1 MAHVLIEELEE
12 GHNNDILSMLLYSG
26 VDPNDFRES
35 FSPLI
40 IAYQTENIEAFDLLL
55 YYGADPNVDEGNG
68 LTIFTSIIHLILNDI
83 TYHRFDQDIDHY
95 NYIIKQLLLNGASM
109 NIGNPTAYKYISDW
123 SSMYSDNALLG
134 IRDENDI
141 ESQQIMRQLIE
152 NIHIELDEDFAI
164 NLFNTFLKVI
174 YYSRLKIDNYESN
187 IMGLSFFEKVKSLSI
202 ENNAT
207 ITNKTKHSFVV
218 EEHNTQYICGNITTV
233 GDFISYSGP
242 IRDIIQINPIINDT
256 QTNFVIQLTSY
267 FSEDSLNDN
276 SKFNYHEFLS
286 AKYLNEIIWDKFKSN

>member
-1 MAHVLIEELEE
+1 MAHVLNEELEE
-12 GHNNDILSMLLYSG
+12 GNNNDILSMLLNSG

-35 FSPLI
+35 MSPLI

-83 TYHRFDQDIDHY
+83 TYHRLNQDVDHY

-152 NIHIELDEDFAI
+152 NIQIEIIDELEEELMFDTYLTKKRSSVAKSQLPNNIMENVFKYLDNDMTIELGETLLD
-164 NLFNTFLKVI
+164 
-174 YYSRLKIDNYESN
+174 DNRD
-187 IMGLSFFEKVKSLSI
+187 MGGYDRYDSKETYKDYKKKKQK
-202 ENNAT
+202 
-207 ITNKTKHSFVV
+207 KTKKKRYKQNKR
-218 EEHNTQYICGNITTV
+218 ENKRMAE
-233 GDFISYSGP
+233 FIETMKEFNLISG
-242 IRDIIQINPIINDT
+242 
-256 QTNFVIQLTSY
+256 
-267 FSEDSLNDN
+267 
-276 SKFNYHEFLS
+276 
-286 AKYLNEIIWDKFKSN
+286 